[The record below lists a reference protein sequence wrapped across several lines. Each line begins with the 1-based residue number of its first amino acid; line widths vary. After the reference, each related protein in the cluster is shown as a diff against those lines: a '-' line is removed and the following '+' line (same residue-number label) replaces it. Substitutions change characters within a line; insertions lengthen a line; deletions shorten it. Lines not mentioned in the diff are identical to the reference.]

1 MSLGFEIML
10 LKFQGFAT
18 SGADTTVVENG
29 ISCGECCV
37 CVQASEIKICTHS
50 VKEISRGVL

>member
-1 MSLGFEIML
+1 ML

-29 ISCGECCV
+29 ISCGECCL
-37 CVQASEIKICTHS
+37 CVQASQIKIYAHS
-50 VKEISRGVL
+50 AKEISCGVW